1 MIVYHGSDRI
11 IQKPDIR
18 FSKKRLDFGCGF
30 YVTTVKEQAVRWAKR
45 KAMLGNKGIGIV
57 NVFNMQEN
65 VNFIMRDF
73 ANDLDSWIDFVCQC
87 RDGYAIYHEYDL
99 IRGKVADDK
108 VFRVVD
114 MYKRGIWDKER
125 AIREIKV
132 YTTYDQIAFVSQE
145 AINSILKFVDS
156 FEVRI

>member
-1 MIVYHGSDRI
+1 MIVYHGSDKI
-11 IQKPDIR
+11 IQNPDIR

-30 YVTTVKEQAVRWAKR
+30 YVTTVKEQAMRWAKR
-45 KAMLGNKGIGIV
+45 KAMLSNKGIGIV
-57 NVFNMQEN
+57 NVFDMQEHTDF
-65 VNFIMRDF
+65 VVQDF
-73 ANDLDSWIDFVCQC
+73 ADDLDSWIDFVCQC
-87 RDGYAIYHEYDL
+87 RGGAAIYQEYDL
-99 IRGKVADDK
+99 IKGKVADDK

-132 YTTYDQIAFVSQE
+132 YKTYDQIAFVSQE
-145 AINSILKFVDS
+145 AINSMLKFVDS

>member
-11 IQKPDIR
+11 IQKPDIS

-30 YVTTVKEQAVRWAKR
+30 YATTVKEQAMRWAKR

-65 VNFIMRDF
+65 ANFIMRDF

-87 RDGYAIYHEYDL
+87 RDGVAIYKEYDL
-99 IRGKVADDK
+99 IKGKVADDK

-132 YTTYDQIAFVSQE
+132 YKTYDQIAFVSQE
-145 AINSILKFVDS
+145 AINSMLKFVDS